1 MGLAEKGI
9 SGSPISKG
17 DYVLV
22 RCQVTQIISA
32 NASLTFNSG
41 TTFGGC
47 ADLVYCTVQT
57 PGNPGEISGVSFY
70 VSPVQCRKAGSD
82 SQA

>member
-32 NASLTFNSG
+32 NASLTFTSG
-41 TTFGGC
+41 TTYGGC
-47 ADLVYCTVQT
+47 ADHVYCMVQT
-57 PGNPGEISGVSFY
+57 PGNTGEISGVSFY
-70 VSPVQCRKAGSD
+70 VSPVQCRKGGSD

>member
-1 MGLAEKGI
+1 MALVEKGI
-9 SGSPISKG
+9 SGSPIGKG

-32 NASLTFNSG
+32 NAGLSFTSG
-41 TTFGGC
+41 TTYGGC
-47 ADLVYCTVQT
+47 ADHVYCTVQT

-70 VSPVQCRKAGSD
+70 VSPVQCRKAGSTE
-82 SQA
+82 QA

>member
-1 MGLAEKGI
+1 MALVEKGI
-9 SGSPISKG
+9 SGSPISTG

-32 NASLTFNSG
+32 NAGLSFTSG
-41 TTFGGC
+41 TTYGGC
-47 ADLVYCTVQT
+47 ADHVYCTVQT

-70 VSPVQCRKAGSD
+70 VSPVQCRKAGSTA
-82 SQA
+82 QA